1 MNRCF
6 LAAAVLLLVIGLVH
20 SLLGERLIFRRMRA
34 GGLIPTQG
42 GPVLRQAHVRILWA
56 SWHIVT
62 VLGWGLA
69 AMLFWLADASAAP
82 LAASPLVQAL
92 ALALLLS
99 AALVLVGTRGRHPGW
114 LGLLAAAGLVAAGA
128 WA

>member
-6 LAAAVLLLVIGLVH
+6 LAAAVLLLIIGLVH

-34 GGLIPTQG
+34 GGFIPTQG

-99 AALVLVGTRGRHPGW
+99 AALVLVGTCGRHPGW